1 MQLIQKPSNKS
12 ASSNRKPLLLESSVL
27 GALDKLAH
35 EERVSAQVMFRRLVE
50 QVLVSSTVASAFLE
64 YIHNYWWGYQ
74 TSGAR
79 IVNMLRVD
87 SETFSLLLYLSN
99 TSGFAQK
106 TDQTAELLIGFYSQV
121 AKTVP
126 QASRSITALA
136 THHQLLTSTQPP
148 TQGATDT
155 W

>member
-1 MQLIQKPSNKS
+1 
-12 ASSNRKPLLLESSVL
+12 
-27 GALDKLAH
+27 
-35 EERVSAQVMFRRLVE
+35 MFHRLVE
-50 QVLVSSTVASAFLE
+50 QVLVSSSVASAFLE
-64 YIHNYWWGYQ
+64 YIHDYWWGYQ

-106 TDQTAELLIGFYSQV
+106 TDQTAELLIGFSSQV

-126 QASRSITALA
+126 PESRAITAPA
-136 THHQLLTSTQPP
+136 IHHQLLTNTQPP
-148 TQGATDT
+148 PQGATDI